1 MNNAS
6 EEKERMR
13 KAYAPK
19 GERSQKMM
27 SFRVDNELAE
37 WLNQQPNKGRYI
49 NDLIA
54 ADMMQKNRDQ

>member
-1 MNNAS
+1 MEQKK

-27 SFRVDNELAE
+27 SFRVDNEIAD
-37 WLNQQPNKGRYI
+37 WLSQQPNKGRYI
-49 NDLIA
+49 NNLIR
-54 ADMMQKNRDQ
+54 ADRDKIGAR

>member
-1 MNNAS
+1 MENQK

-27 SFRVDNELAE
+27 SFRVDNEVAD

-49 NDLIA
+49 NQLILE
-54 ADMMQKNRDQ
+54 DWKRQQRT